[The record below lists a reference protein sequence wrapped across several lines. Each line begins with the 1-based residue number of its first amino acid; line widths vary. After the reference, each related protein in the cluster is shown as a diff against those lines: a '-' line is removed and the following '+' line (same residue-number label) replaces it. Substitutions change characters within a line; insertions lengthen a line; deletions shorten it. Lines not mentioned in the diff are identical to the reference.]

1 MRLARPLAALL
12 ALAPCAGSAC
22 SSSGGSTTG
31 NAVGEA
37 AKSVLLLEM
46 GTVQEVRSRRGTGPF
61 RDYDVPPRRMLS
73 IVEKVLL
80 SKVVAV
86 FPNRRTG
93 EVIAK
98 ERSGKDAADDWYSPA
113 WDSAVVVIVHP
124 VAEDPG
130 RSRVE
135 VHAVAKG
142 VFHGGKIDWERE
154 VPSLLDAAV
163 ARKGAPPVTPLK

>member
-1 MRLARPLAALL
+1 MRVAPALAALL
-12 ALAPCAGSAC
+12 ALAPCACA
-22 SSSGGSTTG
+22 SSGSGSSTG
-31 NAVGEA
+31 GDAVGEI
-37 AKSVLLLEM
+37 AKNVLTLEM
-46 GTVQEVRSRRGTGPF
+46 GTVQEARTRRGTGPF
-61 RDYDVPPRRMLS
+61 RDYAVPPREMLT

-98 ERSGKDAADDWYSPA
+98 ERSGKDAADDWYSPT

-124 VAEDPG
+124 VAQDPG

-154 VPSLLDAAV
+154 VPPLLDAAV
-163 ARKGAPPVTPLK
+163 ARKGAPPLTPLR